1 MELFKSRNY
10 IISILMADDN
20 TINTAVNQLVDQLQN
35 NTMNLKKKE
44 DSELPLDQENL
55 EKFLLQY
62 SGKLIKGSV
71 EFVDDLKAYVQ
82 SAPSP
87 EDITAMASLVSSSAA
102 AIETLNKILIAN
114 KNNATKVNIKTMDI
128 ESKKQLQQIDVD
140 GKLLMNREVLLK
152 QLIDNSKV
160 IDLPINL

>member
-1 MELFKSRNY
+1 M
-10 IISILMADDN
+10 
-20 TINTAVNQLVDQLQN
+20 
-35 NTMNLKKKE
+35 
-44 DSELPLDQENL
+44 
-55 EKFLLQY
+55 
-62 SGKLIKGSV
+62 
-71 EFVDDLKAYVQ
+71 Q